1 MPCIIRRAAIFALGI
16 TESTAYE
23 HQNLLAT
30 MSDRGNRDD
39 LFAIMIAIN
48 KLSSS
53 NIGAWISDSGPL
65 TVDPVTKDLYK
76 QVFQRGMQE
85 VERFLQQ
92 EGLLG

>member
-1 MPCIIRRAAIFALGI
+1 
-16 TESTAYE
+16 
-23 HQNLLAT
+23 
-30 MSDRGNRDD
+30 
-39 LFAIMIAIN
+39 MIAID

-53 NIGAWISDSGPL
+53 NIGTWISDSGPL

-85 VERFLQQ
+85 VDRFLQK